1 MSSRERVIVELLV
14 RLPELVDP
22 MQSRSGLG
30 DGVALPLMPA
40 TYTASVR
47 EVERLLRVMRDDR
60 SSPLIRDAAGVKVI
74 ADGQPVSV
82 RRLWWHVRG
91 FYVDVDRSPVAP
103 QRVKVAKS
111 KRRQLVRLAT
121 DSTGRP
127 LPSRREVRQP
137 GARRDLAELG
147 VAWIASHWSL
157 KHEPFLPA
165 EVVGEVDRG
174 RVAA

>member
-30 DGVALPLMPA
+30 DGVALPLMPG
-40 TYTASVR
+40 TWTASVR
-47 EVERLLRVMRDDR
+47 EVERLLRVMREDR
-60 SSPLIRDAAGVKVI
+60 SSPLLVDGAGVRIVV
-74 ADGQPVSV
+74 DGQPVSV

-91 FYVDVDRSPVAP
+91 FYVDVDRSPVVP
-103 QRVKVAKS
+103 QRVRVPRS

-121 DSTGRP
+121 DATGRA
-127 LPSRREVRQP
+127 LPQRRERRDP
-137 GARRDLAELG
+137 AARRSIAELG
-147 VAWIASHWSL
+147 VAWMAAHWSL
-157 KHEPFLPA
+157 KHEPFLPV